1 VKVGD
6 LIFWCPNGTI
16 PSSNPE
22 LGIIIDKQEHR
33 IKVFEMGDYSDGA
46 DWWEE
51 GDWKILK
58 EKPLTAHDHPV
69 ILGE

>member
-1 VKVGD
+1 MKVGD
-6 LIFWCPNGTI
+6 LIFWCPNSVT

-58 EKPLTAHDHPV
+58 EKSLTAHDHPV

>member
-1 VKVGD
+1 MKVGD
-6 LIFWCPNGTI
+6 LIFWCPNSVT

-33 IKVFEMGDYSDGA
+33 INVFEMGDYSDGA

>member
-6 LIFWCPNGTI
+6 LIFWCPNSVT

>member
-1 VKVGD
+1 M
-6 LIFWCPNGTI
+6 
-16 PSSNPE
+16 
-22 LGIIIDKQEHR
+22 
-33 IKVFEMGDYSDGA
+33 IKVFEMGDYSDGP

>member
-1 VKVGD
+1 MKVGD
-6 LIFWCPNGTI
+6 LIFWCPNSVT